1 MNGSGAL
8 WSHPC
13 KAINVV
19 FDGTPAPEGGRFV
32 EVETDDGHSI
42 SIGQWL
48 ERSDGN
54 WALRIGNVPIPSPD
68 VISRPNAAAHDDPE
82 P

>member
-1 MNGSGAL
+1 MNGSVQ
-8 WSHPC
+8 
-13 KAINVV
+13 AINIV
-19 FDGTPAPEGGRFV
+19 FDGPPAPEGGRFV

-48 ERSDGN
+48 ERSDGY
-54 WALRIGNVPIPSPD
+54 WALRIVNVAVPSPD
-68 VISRPNAAAHDDPE
+68 VISRPNEAAHDDPL

>member
-1 MNGSGAL
+1 MNGSVQ
-8 WSHPC
+8 
-13 KAINVV
+13 AINIV
-19 FDGTPAPEGGRFV
+19 FDGPPAPEGGRFV

-48 ERSDGN
+48 QRSDGN

-68 VISRPNAAAHDDPE
+68 VISRPNEAVDDDPE